1 MTKIREIFTNLIT
14 IYLFFWCIITAFA
27 PYIGYELFM
36 PFTFLELENTSFNYV
51 RLLVLKSATITTMAL
66 FMINFWRHRR
76 PLSAIAP
83 VVVICYSLV
92 FFELL
97 SVVTL
102 QQFTEYEANIYLIIF
117 FITAGGLLHFKNI
130 KNSESIFSR

>member
-1 MTKIREIFTNLIT
+1 MN
-14 IYLFFWCIITAFA
+14 YLC
-27 PYIGYELFM
+27 PLL
-36 PFTFLELENTSFNYV
+36 FLELENTSFNYV
-51 RLLVLKSATITTMAL
+51 RLLVLKSATLTTMAL
-66 FMINFWRHRR
+66 FIINFWRHRR

-117 FITAGGLLHFKNI
+117 FITAGGLFYILKHKKFGINFFSIEFIKILLSNKND
-130 KNSESIFSR
+130 

>member
-1 MTKIREIFTNLIT
+1 MTKIGNFYKSDHNLFI
-14 IYLFFWCIITAFA
+14 FWCTLQPLPFME
-27 PYIGYELFM
+27 ELFM

-51 RLLVLKSATITTMAL
+51 RLLVLKSATLTTMAL
-66 FMINFWRHRR
+66 FIINFWRHRR

-102 QQFTEYEANIYLIIF
+102 QQFTEYEANIYLYF
-117 FITAGGLLHFKNI
+117 FITAGGLLHFKT
-130 KNSESIFSR
+130 

>member
-14 IYLFFWCIITAFA
+14 IYLFFWCIVTAFA

-36 PFTFLELENTSFNYV
+36 PFTFLQLENTSFNYV
-51 RLLVLKSATITTMAL
+51 RLLVLKSATLTTMAL
-66 FMINFWRHRR
+66 FIINSWRQRR

-97 SVVTL
+97 SVATL
-102 QQFTEYEANIYLIIF
+102 QQFTEYEANIYLIFF
-117 FITAGGLLHFKNI
+117 FITTGGLLHFKNI

>member
-1 MTKIREIFTNLIT
+1 MSKLRELLTNFIIFLLLIYCLLQSFIPVFGYTFLLPFNLIE
-14 IYLFFWCIITAFA
+14 IADQ
-27 PYIGYELFM
+27 
-36 PFTFLELENTSFNYV
+36 NFNFS
-51 RLLVLKSATITTMAL
+51 RLLLIKSASLFTMAL
-66 FMINFWRHRR
+66 FIINFWRHRR

-83 VVVICYSLV
+83 IVVICYSLV

>member
-1 MTKIREIFTNLIT
+1 MTKLREIFTNLVT
-14 IYLFFWCIITAFA
+14 IYLFLWCIITAFT
-27 PYIGYELFM
+27 PYFGYELFM
-36 PFTFLELENTSFNYV
+36 PFTFLELEDTSFNYV
-51 RLLVLKSATITTMAL
+51 RLLILKSGALATMAL
-66 FMINFWRHRR
+66 FIFNFWRHRR

-102 QQFTEYEANIYLIIF
+102 QQFTEYETNIYLLIF

>member
-1 MTKIREIFTNLIT
+1 MTKLREIFTNLIT
-14 IYLFFWCIITAFA
+14 IYLFLWCIITAFT
-27 PYIGYELFM
+27 PYFGYELFM
-36 PFTFLELENTSFNYV
+36 PFTFLELDNTSFNYV
-51 RLLVLKSATITTMAL
+51 RLLILKSAALTTMAL
-66 FMINFWRHRR
+66 FIIHFWRHRR

-117 FITAGGLLHFKNI
+117 FITVGGLLHFKNI